1 MWQAG
6 RMAGTAAVAK
16 VDDDSRKGTVQLL
29 LNSVLL
35 LVLFLCAR
43 IRGPRILILI
53 SQEYYYFAE
62 RKASHEA
69 GHDGIHSIPRS
80 HYNGDYKNGW
90 GVRWVGHWGGHVLS
104 I

>member
-53 SQEYYYFAE
+53 SQEYYNFAE

-69 GHDGIHSIPRS
+69 GHGIHIVYPG
-80 HYNGDYKNGW
+80 HITMET
-90 GVRWVGHWGGHVLS
+90 VRMAGE
-104 I
+104 